1 MTIETYMGVM
11 WFVVAACS
19 VIGIIGIVYNKKTG
33 GRKPLAQH
41 REIEYKKFAVHIHV
55 YGVYRYHDDEC
66 ICLLDTAGGNKYSVG
81 CGAICRGCL
90 HDCRIP
96 RFYA

>member
-33 GRKPLAQH
+33 GRKPLA
-41 REIEYKKFAVHIHV
+41 
-55 YGVYRYHDDEC
+55 
-66 ICLLDTAGGNKYSVG
+66 
-81 CGAICRGCL
+81 
-90 HDCRIP
+90 
-96 RFYA
+96 